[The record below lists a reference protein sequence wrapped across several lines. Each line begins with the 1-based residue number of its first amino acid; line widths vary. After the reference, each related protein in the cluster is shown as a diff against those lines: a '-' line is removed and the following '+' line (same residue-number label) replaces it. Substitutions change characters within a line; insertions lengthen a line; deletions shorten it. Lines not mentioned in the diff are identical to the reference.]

1 MLCFNC
7 SISEFVSGFE
17 ADRVECFI
25 VGEGVV
31 VDTEYVFDVFIRLSL
46 GV

>member
-17 ADRVECFI
+17 ADKVAGFI
-25 VGEGVV
+25 VGEDVG
-31 VDTEYVFDVFIRLSL
+31 VDTEYVFDVFIRLLL